1 MMTLENRSPHS
12 QASPK
17 RHHRPTLPD
26 SAAQCGHSLSLC
38 TKGIMFLTESCVS
51 LQCITKFII
60 GIFKIWWK
68 LSCHFLRKEIACAFF
83 FKKNLA
89 NLSIAIVKSIQ
100 EIIVIFY
107 IVSSQPTPACQ
118 ALTLAACDLNECDP
132 VAD

>member
-1 MMTLENRSPHS
+1 MVEVELPFSK
-12 QASPK
+12 K
-17 RHHRPTLPD
+17 RN
-26 SAAQCGHSLSLC
+26 CLC
-38 TKGIMFLTESCVS
+38 
-51 LQCITKFII
+51 
-60 GIFKIWWK
+60 
-68 LSCHFLRKEIACAFF
+68 FF

-107 IVSSQPTPACQ
+107 IVSLQPTPACQ